1 MGMGERKTTMA
12 ESIASTSTSYGRRYR
27 VLDQLGEGGMGVV
40 YRVVDRLTGQQVA
53 LKQMRPDV
61 SVGEVSTLI
70 GTSGEAMA
78 IAREFRILASLRHPH
93 IISVLDYGFDEISD
107 GPFYTMELLENPR
120 TLLEA
125 AHHQPLEVQI
135 GLLVQTLQALA
146 YLHRRSILH
155 RDLKPSNI
163 LVVDG
168 QVKVVDFGL
177 SLPYDPDA
185 NEKVDSSSGTI
196 NYMAPETLQGLPPTI
211 AADMFAM
218 GVIAYEVLMGVH
230 PFAARDLMTTINNIL
245 LNEPQITNA
254 GLVTDRSN
262 LFTVIMPLLHKLPAA
277 RPQDANAVI
286 AALCDA
292 VGRPRP
298 VETHAIRESF
308 LSAASF
314 VGRTEE
320 LAALRSGLDALNEN
334 GRGSFWLLGGE
345 SGVGKSRLVDEVRTN
360 ALVDGVLTARGQ
372 AAFNGGLPYQVW
384 RDPVRLMA
392 LTAPL
397 SDLEAGVL
405 SELVPDIA
413 TLLERPIPPPPAL
426 PPQESQRRL
435 FGVVA
440 ELIRRQERPLLL
452 ILEDLQWAQEGLD
465 LLCAVSRIPA
475 ERPVMILGSYRSD
488 EPTDWLSR
496 LPEARIIQMGRL
508 DRSAIA
514 RLSRSMLGA
523 VGTET
528 AFVDMLEQQTEGNA
542 YFIVEVMRAL
552 AEDAGNL
559 SNITVKTLPMTIF
572 AGGIEQ
578 VVSRRASRIPDWARP
593 LVQCAA
599 LFGREIDLAVFNRMA
614 TDSLGLSA
622 ERAEV
627 CLLACNDAAVLELA
641 DNRWRFAHDKLRE
654 YLVKTIPA
662 DVRPLYH
669 RHVAMAIESAYP
681 NDVAWSAVLAD
692 DWQAAGDAAKA
703 TFHTR
708 QAADLAL
715 RNCQFNRALAYYEK
729 LVSAYG
735 TENPQ
740 SASHADLLVRLGE
753 TYIQLAQFP
762 AAQTALESALEAAER
777 LNDAQIQVRA
787 AYYLSQALV
796 PQGEFDRART
806 LLDTYLPLARQ
817 VADKGLLAQVLYG
830 LGDLTWRKQDYAQAE
845 AYLKE
850 SVGTAWSANETSV
863 MLYAL
868 NRLAVVAFRT
878 QGRKAAITYWE
889 EGRALAERTG
899 NRERLSAFL
908 VNLAEANR
916 LGGEYQKAIG
926 QYEEAYTLSREM
938 GNRYVEVAILHG
950 MSFANLKLGRLSQ
963 TYITAR
969 MALQLAGQMG
979 SPVLQLHAIMI
990 FANLK
995 MVEGDK
1001 SGALELLACIHK
1013 HPSADSEAHQL
1024 SNQLMAEWGYTPE
1037 EAQRILSGTPTRS
1050 MSAIIEGLL
1059 GG

>member
-1 MGMGERKTTMA
+1 MA
-12 ESIASTSTSYGRRYR
+12 ESIINPSTAFGRRYR
-27 VLDQLGEGGMGVV
+27 VLEQLGEGGMGVV
-40 YRVVDRLTGQQVA
+40 YRATDRLTGQHVA

-61 SVGEVSTLI
+61 GVGEVSTLI
-70 GTSGEAMA
+70 GTGGEAMA

-93 IISVLDYGFDEISD
+93 IISVLDYGFDEVSA

-120 TLLEA
+120 TLLDA
-125 AHHQPLEVQI
+125 AYRQPLETQI
-135 GLLVQTLQALA
+135 DLLVQTLQALA

-185 NEKVDSSSGTI
+185 NDKVDSSSGTI

-211 AADMFAM
+211 AADMFGM
-218 GVIAYEVLMGVH
+218 GVIAYEILMGVH
-230 PFAARDLMTTINNIL
+230 PFAGRDLMTTINNIL

-254 GLVTDRSN
+254 GLVTDRSS
-262 LFTVIMPLLHKLPAA
+262 LFTVIMPLLHKLPAS
-277 RPQDANAVI
+277 RPQDASAVI
-286 AALCDA
+286 ATLCDA
-292 VGRPRP
+292 INRPRP

-320 LAALRSGLDALNEN
+320 LSALRGGLEALNEN
-334 GRGSFWLLGGE
+334 EHGSFWLLGGE
-345 SGVGKSRLVDEVRTN
+345 SGVGKSRLVDEIRTQ

-372 AAFNGGLPYQVW
+372 AVFNGGLPYQAW
-384 RDPVRLMA
+384 RDPIRLMA

-397 SDLEAGVL
+397 NDLEAGVL
-405 SELVPDIA
+405 SELVPDISA
-413 TLLERPIPPPPAL
+413 LLERPIPPPPTL

-435 FGVVA
+435 FGAVS
-440 ELIRRQERPLLL
+440 ELIRRQDTPLLL

-465 LLCAVSRIPA
+465 LLRAVSRIPA

-488 EPTDWLSR
+488 EQTDWVAS
-496 LPEARIIQMGRL
+496 LPDARVVRMGRL

-528 AFVDMLEQQTEGNA
+528 ALVDMLEQQTEGNA

-552 AEDAGNL
+552 AEEAGNL
-559 SNITVKTLPMTIF
+559 SNIDAKTLPMTIF

-578 VVSRRASRIPDWARP
+578 VVSRRAKRIPSWAEA
-593 LVQCAA
+593 LVRCAA
-599 LFGREIDLAVFNRMA
+599 LAGREIDLAVFSRVA
-614 TDSLGLSA
+614 TDSLGLPA
-622 ERAEV
+622 DQVDV
-627 CLLACNDAAVLELA
+627 CLLACSDAAVLELS
-641 DNRWRFAHDKLRE
+641 DNRWRFTHDKLRQF
-654 YLVKTIPA
+654 LVKTLPTETT
-662 DVRPLYH
+662 PLYY
-669 RHVAMAIESAYP
+669 RYVATAIESAYP

-692 DWQAAGDAAKA
+692 YWQSAGDAAKA
-703 TFHTR
+703 AFHTR

-729 LVSAYG
+729 LVKAYG
-735 TENPQ
+735 PGVPQ
-740 SASHADLLVRLGE
+740 SAVHADLLVRLGE
-753 TYIQLAQFP
+753 TYIQLAQLP
-762 AAQTALESALEAAER
+762 AAQNALQSALEAAER
-777 LNDAQIQVRA
+777 LNNAQIRVRA

-796 PQGEFDRART
+796 PQGGFEPART
-806 LLDTYLPLARQ
+806 LLEAYLPLARQ

-845 AYLKE
+845 AYLQE
-850 SVGTAWSANETSV
+850 SAGMAWSANETSV

-878 QGRKAAITYWE
+878 QGRGAAITYWE

-916 LGGEYQKAIG
+916 LGGEYEKAIG
-926 QYEEAYTLSREM
+926 QYEEAYVLTREM

-950 MSFANLKLGRLSQ
+950 LSFANLKLGRISQ
-963 TYITAR
+963 AYVTSR

-1001 SGALELLACIHK
+1001 LGALELLAGIHA
-1013 HPSADSEAHQL
+1013 HPSADSEAHQN
-1024 SNQLMAEWGYTPE
+1024 SDQLMTEWGYAPE
-1037 EAQRILSGTPTRS
+1037 DAQRVLESTPTRPIQT
-1050 MSAIIEGLL
+1050 IIDSLL